1 MTKRPCFSAGRFE
14 PGSIRGLLGMLLI
27 LSLILAVFG
36 CASTEV
42 ATPPPQLPRRLP
54 VQVMTAPAKPELL
67 ASKYTKKAKSSE
79 SDEFGLDERG
89 IERYTA
95 RLQKIPIAR
104 RKPVAGEKVYP
115 IDLNLRNADLVEAI
129 RVLADTMGINY
140 SIDPRIKGTV
150 NVHATGKL
158 SQSDLMGI
166 MEALLAINGATII
179 KNRELYNIV
188 PQEKAATRGMPVYSR
203 GAMPPGMRA
212 QVVFLEQT
220 PVKEAIEALKP
231 LLSPAGNVSQA
242 AHNSIVLVDSP
253 DNLDKLLQLVNLID
267 SRGLA
272 QTRVRVLRVH
282 NTDPGEIIKEVE
294 TIFSAYG
301 TLTSR
306 EKDKFGVGFFPVS
319 RLNSVMI
326 VSSSAPLMDRALYW
340 VRELDRKT
348 DLLSNVHIYNVE
360 NYKAKNLADILTQVY
375 GGTAAA
381 PKIKETKPETGGG
394 MGAGMGMGSGGTLG
408 GSGGMQGGMGQT
420 GGAGTGT
427 AGSGGL
433 GGMAAGT
440 GPPGGALAAGAAP
453 LKERAVGAEGAAQGT
468 SVKEGVRIIPDE
480 ENNLLVVVAPPHE
493 WNIISRLLKELDIMP
508 RQVLNEVLVAEI
520 RLTDD
525 LKYGIEFLLGGV
537 PAQSQTTSA
546 TQSAAT
552 GQPTG
557 VLVTGTT
564 GTTTTGTTGLATAV
578 AAPAAAT
585 VLGAGAIPGVDI
597 VNGASAAFNQTGG
610 LTFVALDTVNKLKGI
625 INLLASEG
633 KVDILASPHIMAANN
648 QEARIMIGQDVP
660 VLTSQS
666 VPLISQQTSFQTS
679 TVQYRSTGI
688 ILSVKPQIN
697 AKGLVTLE
705 IAQEVSDASG
715 TTTGVS
721 GSPTFT
727 VRQAKTSLITKDNQT
742 IVLGG
747 LIREDKTLTSAGIPG
762 LRKMPILGPL
772 FGSQGVSKQK
782 TELIVLITP
791 HIISNIEEGA
801 RITHQMKEKVGL
813 EETNKARRIPP
824 APTPIREVAP
834 PAPPIRE
841 TAPPSTSY

>member
-1 MTKRPCFSAGRFE
+1 M
-14 PGSIRGLLGMLLI
+14 LI
-27 LSLILAVFG
+27 LSLIVEVCG

-42 ATPPPQLPRRLP
+42 ATPPSPAPRRLP
-54 VQVMTAPAKPELL
+54 VQVVTAPPRPEPVYAKY
-67 ASKYTKKAKSSE
+67 AKKAKPPVA
-79 SDEFGLDERG
+79 DEFGLDERG

-95 RLQKIPIAR
+95 RLKKIPVTR
-104 RKPVAGEKVYP
+104 RKPPAGEKVYP

-166 MEALLAINGATII
+166 MEALLTINGATII
-179 KNRELYNIV
+179 KNRDLYSIV
-188 PQEKAATRGMPVYSR
+188 PQEKAATRGMPVYSQ
-203 GAMPPGMRA
+203 GAVPAGMRA

-220 PVKEAIEALKP
+220 PVKEAVEALKP

-253 DNLDKLLQLVNLID
+253 DNLDKLLQLVHLID

-301 TLTSR
+301 TLAAK
-306 EKDKFGVGFFPVS
+306 EKDKFGVSFFPVS

-340 VRELDRKT
+340 VKELDLKT
-348 DLLSNVHIYNVE
+348 DLLSNIHIYNVE

-394 MGAGMGMGSGGTLG
+394 MGAGMGMGGGGALG

-420 GGAGTGT
+420 GGMGGAAGGTGA
-427 AGSGGL
+427 AGGGGFGGL
-433 GGMAAGT
+433 GGMASGT
-440 GPPGGALAAGAAP
+440 GTPGGALAAGASG
-453 LKERAVGAEGAAQGT
+453 LKERAVGSEGAAQGA
-468 SVKEGVRIIPDE
+468 SLKEGVRVIPDE

-493 WNIISRLLKELDIMP
+493 WNIISRLLKELDIIP

-537 PAQSQTTSA
+537 PAQSQVTTA
-546 TQSAAT
+546 TQPAAT
-552 GQPTG
+552 AQPTG
-557 VLVTGTT
+557 VLVTSSTGTSTTIAPNTT
-564 GTTTTGTTGLATAV
+564 GTTTTVTNPFTT
-578 AAPAAAT
+578 
-585 VLGAGAIPGVDI
+585 LGAGAIPGVD
-597 VNGASAAFNQTGG
+597 VVSGASAAFNTAGG

-633 KVDILASPHIMAANN
+633 RVDILASPHIMAANN

-660 VLTSQS
+660 ILTSQS

-705 IAQEVSDASG
+705 IAQEVSDAAG
-715 TTTGVS
+715 TSTGVS

-747 LIREDKTLTSAGIPG
+747 LIREDKTVTSAGIPG

-801 RITHQMKEKVGL
+801 RITNQMKEKVGL
-813 EETNKARRIPP
+813 EETNPPRRVPP

-834 PAPPIRE
+834 PAAPARE
-841 TAPPSTSY
+841 MAPPDTGY